1 MKIARINLSSLRNE
15 EHFQF
20 QTEFKNEIN
29 LFGAKTLNIETAFAT
44 YLPLY
49 DQEEKALQPI
59 RKSATTEQ
67 LVDADTER
75 DDIYRGLTDAVKS
88 ALNHF
93 DPNKRAA
100 ASRLKVLFDQYGNV
114 ARKPYNEETA
124 AINKIMVEVKGA
136 YAADVAA
143 LAINDWFTMLETKNN
158 AFDTLMKSRYSEE
171 AGKTELRMNEV
182 RLTVDTAYREV
193 VDRIDALILINGHRG
208 YENFTREHNAR
219 VEKYSNIL
227 AQRVGRK
234 AKNSD
239 KKEQQTQPTA

>member
-29 LFGAKTLNIETAFAT
+29 LFGAKNLNIETAFAT

-49 DQEEKALQPI
+49 EQEEKALQLI
-59 RKSATTEQ
+59 RKSAATDQ
-67 LVDADTER
+67 LIEVDKER
-75 DDIYRGLTDAVKS
+75 DDIYRGLADAIKS
-88 ALNHF
+88 ALKHF

-114 ARKPYNEETA
+114 ARKPYDEETA
-124 AINKIMVEVKGA
+124 AINKIMVEAKGA
-136 YAADVAA
+136 YAADITT
-143 LAINDWFTMLETKNN
+143 LAISDWFTMLETKNN
-158 AFDTLMKSRYSEE
+158 AFDTIMKSRYSEE
-171 AGKTELRMNEV
+171 AGKTELRMNQV
-182 RLTVDTAYREV
+182 RLEVDAAYREIM
-193 VDRIDALILINGHRG
+193 DRIDALILINGTRG

-219 VEKYSNIL
+219 VEKFSNTL

-239 KKEQQTQPTA
+239 KKEQQSQLTA